1 MVRMV
6 LEDVAL
12 GLAMTVMVHQVGPQA
27 QDIETGC
34 QDPRQCILPGINI
47 VQFGYHYYYLLI

>member
-12 GLAMTVMVHQVGPQA
+12 GLAMTVMVHQVDPQA
-27 QDIETGC
+27 QGTETGC
-34 QDPRQCILPGINI
+34 QDPRQCILPGII
-47 VQFGYHYYYLLI
+47 IYQY